1 MWCRK
6 LRQHISYIES
16 GHVDHADL
24 VLFVLA
30 RFLVDVTT
38 CRGMVGFPHTSR
50 AVLRHLLRVVQ
61 LKFSSDTVCLEIG
74 SGSAGWGLSPTKQI
88 LTHLWCQLQVQVL
101 TCTSDQLAESNMLMI
116 QLRNL
121 TFKECKQFPF
131 IMGCSVLSW
140 QIYVL

>member
-1 MWCRK
+1 MQK
-6 LRQHISYIES
+6 TK
-16 GHVDHADL
+16 A
-24 VLFVLA
+24 A
-30 RFLVDVTT
+30 
-38 CRGMVGFPHTSR
+38 
-50 AVLRHLLRVVQ
+50 HLLHCIWTRGPWGSCAVCSSEIISWCHYLSGDGGVSPYLQ
-61 LKFSSDTVCLEIG
+61 SSSQTSAACRTTQFSSDTVCLEIG

-121 TFKECKQFPF
+121 TLKERKHFPF
-131 IMGCSVLSW
+131 ITGCSVLSW